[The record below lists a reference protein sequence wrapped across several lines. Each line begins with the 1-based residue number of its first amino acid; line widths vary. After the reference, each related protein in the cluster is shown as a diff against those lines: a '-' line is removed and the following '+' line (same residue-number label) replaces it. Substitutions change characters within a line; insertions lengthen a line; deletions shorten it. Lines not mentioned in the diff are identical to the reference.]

1 MFVISAPRVICS
13 LAVIRCC
20 LWFTSCVHLRLCGTV
35 ILINSERLFAAVSC
49 TVGTRLPLPAAFLQF
64 NRRRRESVRGKSLE
78 SSLQAKQCDARALPL
93 SQAQNVGRCL
103 CVVVIKGELFGR
115 EMMMIIIHYIYI
127 ALYMVLKVT
136 LQYLPIK
143 TMQTN
148 LC

>member
-1 MFVISAPRVICS
+1 MFVISAPRVMCRTRSLKTFFINAVNDLYLFCS
-13 LAVIRCC
+13 MAVIRCC

-103 CVVVIKGELFGR
+103 CVVVIKGELFG
-115 EMMMIIIHYIYI
+115 HDDDN
-127 ALYMVLKVT
+127 T
-136 LQYLPIK
+136 
-143 TMQTN
+143 TSH
-148 LC
+148 